1 MKKNVMMRVASALL
15 VAVLMTT
22 CAISGTFAKY
32 TTSATGSDS
41 ARVAK
46 WGVTITGLSATN
58 AMFADA
64 YENGESE
71 VVVKAETKV
80 VAPGT
85 SGNFGTITITG
96 DPEVAFET
104 VYDVTF
110 DLGDNWK
117 VNGVEYC
124 PIVFTV
130 NNVDFKLNVNGIATI
145 EALENAVIEAVEN
158 LSNKYDT
165 EGSVNETI
173 TVEWEWAF
181 TGNDDEKD
189 TVLGNSFNATINF
202 AIACSVNQINEY
214 QGIC

>member
-46 WGVTITGLSATN
+46 WGIEITGLSATN
-58 AMFADA
+58 AMFADV
-64 YENGESE
+64 YKNGESE

-85 SGNFGTITITG
+85 SGNFGTITIAG

-104 VYDVTF
+104 VYDVSF

-117 VNGVEYC
+117 VEGVEYC
-124 PIVFTV
+124 PIVFKV
-130 NNVDFKLNVNGIATI
+130 NSTSFKLGVGGIDSI
-145 EALENAVIEAVEN
+145 EDLENAVIEAVED
-158 LSNKYDT
+158 LSATYDT

-181 TGNDDEKD
+181 TGNDDAKD
-189 TVLGNSFNATINF
+189 TILGNSFNATINF
-202 AIACSVNQINEY
+202 AITCSVNQVNDLP
-214 QGIC
+214 